1 MSPAA
6 SRVRVL
12 IADDTPAQRE
22 GWRMILAAQPDI
34 DIVGEVGD
42 GARALAVVR
51 REPTDVVL
59 MDLHMPR
66 VNGLAASQRITTDSQ
81 VRQLGPA
88 PRVVLATALD
98 LDDHVVDAAR
108 AGVFAVVYK
117 DLEPDALLS
126 TIRAAARAVDLAT
139 AAPTDARPDAGRGRR
154 G

>member
-1 MSPAA
+1 
-6 SRVRVL
+6 
-12 IADDTPAQRE
+12 
-22 GWRMILAAQPDI
+22 MILAAQPDI

-66 VNGLAASQRITTDSQ
+66 VNGLAASERITTDGQ

-139 AAPTDARPDAGRGRR
+139 AAPTAARPDAGRGRR

>member
-1 MSPAA
+1 MTAR

-12 IADDTPAQRE
+12 IADDAPAQRA
-22 GWRMILAAQPDI
+22 GWRMVLESQPDMTV
-34 DIVGEVGD
+34 VGEVGD

-51 REPTDVVL
+51 REPVDVVL

-66 VNGLAASQRITTDSQ
+66 VNGIVASTRITTDAVVLEQ
-81 VRQLGPA
+81 GAA

-98 LDDHVVDAAR
+98 LDDHVAEAAR

-117 DLEPDALLS
+117 DIEADALLEI
-126 TIRAAARAVDLAT
+126 IRAAAAS
-139 AAPTDARPDAGRGRR
+139 APDPANGDAGDRAGERR

>member
-1 MSPAA
+1 
-6 SRVRVL
+6 
-12 IADDTPAQRE
+12 
-22 GWRMILAAQPDI
+22 MILAAQPDI

-66 VNGLAASQRITTDSQ
+66 VNGLAASERITTDGQ

-117 DLEPDALLS
+117 DLEPDALLA
-126 TIRAAARAVDLAT
+126 TIRAAARAVDLAN
-139 AAPTDARPDAGRGRR
+139 AAPNAARPGAGRGRR